1 MKDRV
6 FIDTNI
12 WVYAS
17 LFTDTDLQKR
27 EVAIN
32 LIQTNTNLFVSTQV
46 LNEFYSVLLKYRI
59 NTEKILAFI
68 NEILENTNIC
78 SQDLDTL
85 KKSWSIIKNYQL
97 SLWDSLIIAAALQNN
112 CSILYTED
120 MQHNQIIENSLTIIN
135 PFK

>member
-1 MKDRV
+1 MRDRV

-17 LFTDTDLQKR
+17 LLTDTDVQKR

-32 LIQTNTNLFVSTQV
+32 LIQANTNLFVSTQV

-68 NEILENTNIC
+68 NEILENTNVC

-120 MQHNQIIENSLTIIN
+120 MQHNQIIENSLIIIN